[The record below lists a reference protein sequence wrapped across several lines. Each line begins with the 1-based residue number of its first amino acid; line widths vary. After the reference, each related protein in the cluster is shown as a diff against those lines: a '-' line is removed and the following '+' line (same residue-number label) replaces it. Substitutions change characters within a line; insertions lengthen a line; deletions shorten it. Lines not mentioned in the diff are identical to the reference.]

1 MIIVDQMSAEL
12 KWPPESRLVKPDGAK
27 SAVWEHFRV
36 ELLEVPRWL
45 NTGKQD
51 KYGEL
56 AYCMLCKRDGKI
68 VTATFPV
75 KLIFA
80 RLANLSRRTAVQR
93 TWPRTSNTTT
103 RTCSNRPS

>member
-45 NTGKQD
+45 STGKQD
-51 KYGEL
+51 KYGEV
-56 AYCMLCKRDGKI
+56 AYCMLCKRDGKMA
-68 VTATFPV
+68 TATFPV
-75 KLIFA
+75 
-80 RLANLSRRTAVQR
+80 N
-93 TWPRTSNTTT
+93 
-103 RTCSNRPS
+103 